1 MKPRIPLEYCSIAFG
16 AMWSGWMFWS
26 SDSHSIVNL
35 AIWAV
40 SGAIAGYLWYLG
52 MRWWFR
58 RTKLLPQNHIDPGA
72 DHSAP

>member
-1 MKPRIPLEYCSIAFG
+1 MKPRVPLEYCSIAF
-16 AMWSGWMFWS
+16 AVMWSGWMFWS
-26 SDSHSIVNL
+26 SDSHSIVDL

-58 RTKLLPQNHIDPGA
+58 RIKLLPHDGA